1 MNVFLKTVL
10 NVYSAVRIIHWQK
23 KNKLKKNPKI
33 LSLHQNSGCYS

>member
-23 KNKLKKNPKI
+23 KQIKKKIPK
-33 LSLHQNSGCYS
+33 Y